1 MLDADASLNI
11 VLSLAALGSCI
22 ADCELLSIRS
32 HLKADG
38 MLSPLSR
45 WSRAAARFSLFK
57 KRLNFLGDYPYVIAI
72 IAVRLCA
79 AAFCLTA
86 FRFQHGLVFAL
97 AIYVVASA
105 LLQLRGGLGNNGS
118 DEMLLLL
125 MVSLFVAKLS
135 GSILIGKIALFF
147 IAAQL
152 TLAYLTAGLVKVV
165 APLWRNGQA
174 FIGLMSTET
183 FGNNWLYT
191 FLARNP
197 RIALVTSVSV
207 FGGEIVMA
215 FAPWM
220 PFPYAATFLGLG
232 LVFHILIAVTMGLNT
247 FFFAFAAAYP
257 AALYTASTLYP
268 H

>member
-1 MLDADASLNI
+1 MLDADACLNM
-11 VLSLAALGSCI
+11 VLSLTALGSCI
-22 ADCELLSIRS
+22 ADCEILAVRS

-45 WSRAAARFSLFK
+45 WSRAAARQSLLK
-57 KRLNFLGDYPYVIAI
+57 KPVNLLGGYPYVIAI

-86 FRFQHGLVFAL
+86 FFFQHGLVFAL

-105 LLQLRGGLGNNGS
+105 ILQLRGGLGNNGS

-125 MVSLFVAKLS
+125 MVSLFAAKLS
-135 GSILIGKIALFF
+135 GSVLSAKIALFF

-152 TLAYLTAGLVKVV
+152 TLAYLTAGLVKVA

-174 FIGLMSTET
+174 FVGLMSTET

-191 FLARNP
+191 FLSRNP
-197 RIALVTSVSV
+197 RIALMTSVSV
-207 FGGEIVMA
+207 FAGEMVVA

-232 LVFHILIAVTMGLNT
+232 LVFHVLIAVTMGLNT

-257 AALYTASTLYP
+257 AALYTAATLYP